1 MELGNTKS
9 AVDDLTSQ
17 LNGVKIKFKFVFTNK
32 RSKRM
37 NLIST
42 DRTSEIVDIGKMPT
56 SCSDPQRMGHKIS
69 GFFSVKGPKKK
80 MEMVYCDF
88 YPNRNGTTCSFL
100 YWLLIG
106 KIR

>member
-56 SCSDPQRMGHKIS
+56 SSSDLQQMGHKLS
-69 GFFSVKGPKKK
+69 GFYSVKGSKKK

-100 YWLLIG
+100 VVTDWSLIL
-106 KIR
+106 